1 MATYTFSEG
10 GQNLALLIRKDSGVV
25 SERTDIAA
33 TISLITTPSPSATE
47 GTDFEIPL
55 LDTRIDFNPAMG
67 NTPEVVAVS
76 IPLSIID
83 DQLPEGQES
92 FSLRVASADFVFS
105 APFLDTFATT
115 EVFINDNDG
124 TRAVLLMYTLH
135 GCSNKPTKNPNVIS
149 HLRILMS

>member
-10 GQNLALLIRKDSGVV
+10 EQNLALLIRKDSGVV

-47 GTDFEIPL
+47 NTDFDIPL
-55 LDTRIDFNPAMG
+55 LDTRIDFDPAMG
-67 NTPEVVAVS
+67 NTPEVVSVS

-92 FSLRVASADFVFS
+92 FSLRVTAADFSFS
-105 APFLDTFATT
+105 APLLDTFATT
-115 EVFINDNDG
+115 QVFINDNDG
-124 TRAVLLMYTLH
+124 TTAISVNIMVVM
-135 GCSNKPTKNPNVIS
+135 VIS
-149 HLRILMS
+149 LARILITR

>member
-1 MATYTFSEG
+1 MDSYTFSEG
-10 GQNLALLIRKDSGVV
+10 GQNLALLIQKDSGVV

-47 GTDFEIPL
+47 DTDFDIPL
-55 LDTRIDFNPAMG
+55 LNTRIDFDPAMG

-92 FSLRVASADFVFS
+92 FSLRVASADFTFS
-105 APFLDTFATT
+105 APLLDTFATT
-115 EVFINDNDG
+115 EVLINDNDG
-124 TRAVLLMYTLH
+124 MTA
-135 GCSNKPTKNPNVIS
+135 IS
-149 HLRILMS
+149 V